1 MSWLLLQAP
10 QQDNFNSIT
19 KYNKENVFAISVSV
33 VRITP
38 LQLIKSKQTVL
49 ITTTVVWISDL
60 NYDRVFSML
69 FLHLLITHS
78 ISQHLKICEEIPC
91 YILYFHLFPLCLAM

>member
-1 MSWLLLQAP
+1 MTWLLLQAP

-19 KYNKENVFAISVSV
+19 KCNKENVFAISVSV

-38 LQLIKSKQTVL
+38 LQFIKSKQTML

-60 NYDRVFSML
+60 NYDRVFSVL
-69 FLHLLITHS
+69 FLHLLITHP
-78 ISQHLKICEEIPC
+78 ISKHLKICEEIPF
-91 YILYFHLFPLCLAM
+91 YILYFQLFPLCLAM